1 MSNPGRANQILARS
15 IILLFFPAMTAYF
28 YYTNQLPASLAK
40 YGWNIVWI
48 APAFV
53 VLVGRVVSRIGML
66 FAKLIIK
73 FKSKQSG

>member
-1 MSNPGRANQILARS
+1 MNNPGRTNQIIARS
-15 IILLFFPAMTAYF
+15 IILLFLPAMTAYF

-40 YGWNIVWI
+40 YEWNIVWI

-53 VLVGRVVSRIGML
+53 VLVGRFVSRIGLL

-73 FKSKQSG
+73 VKR